1 MNYLNELKTNPSNP
15 RRITKEKYA
24 KLKKSI
30 LELPEMLEL
39 RPIVYDKDNIILGG
53 NMRFLA
59 LCELAQEGFVV
70 KPEYFK
76 SAEMLTDEEKRRTFV
91 IKDNIE
97 LGDWDDDILA
107 NDWSDLPLDDWGI
120 DTDVWK
126 EDIPVTH
133 LNDDF
138 LIPPFSILRAYGGD
152 WLERKRAWKDI
163 IGDFGQARA
172 DAVSNPISVKGGEGD
187 VMSFD
192 GDGVSLLDPVLSEVV
207 VKWFGI
213 KGGNTFDCFAGDT
226 IYGFVSA
233 KCGMN
238 FTGIE
243 LRQEQV
249 DFNNKACA
257 GLPAKYICD
266 DGQNV
271 LKHVKEESQDL
282 LFSCPPYFDL
292 EVYSELENDASNQ
305 ASYTEYLKI
314 LGKALGDSTKALK
327 QDRFAV
333 IVISNVRKDG
343 AYLDLVGD
351 TIRIMEKNGLKLY
364 NDIILATPLGTA
376 PFRARRYMT
385 TRKVAKVHQN
395 VLVFFKGNMDK
406 INEIYPEIKYAT
418 EYKS

>member
-1 MNYLNELKTNPSNP
+1 MYMDYTTLKTNPSNP
-15 RRITKEKYA
+15 RRINKDQFER
-24 KLKKSI
+24 LKKSI
-30 LELPEMLEL
+30 GSFTKMLEI
-39 RPIVYDKDNIILGG
+39 RPIAYDEDGVIWGG
-53 NMRFLA
+53 NMRYEA
-59 LCELAQEGFVV
+59 LKALGIEM
-70 KPEYFK
+70 KSEYFK
-76 SAEMLTDEEKRRTFV
+76 ELKGYTLEEKREFAIR
-91 IKDNIE
+91 DNIE
-97 LGDWDDDILA
+97 LGEWDDDILA
-107 NDWSDLPLDDWGI
+107 NEWGDLPLDDWGI

-172 DAVSNPISVKGGEGD
+172 EAVSNPTSVKGGEGD

-249 DFNNKACA
+249 DFNNKACT

-271 LKHVKEESQDL
+271 LKYIKEESQDL

-376 PFRARRYMT
+376 PFRARRYMVS
-385 TRKVAKVHQN
+385 RKVAKVHQN

>member
-1 MNYLNELKTNPSNP
+1 
-15 RRITKEKYA
+15 
-24 KLKKSI
+24 
-30 LELPEMLEL
+30 
-39 RPIVYDKDNIILGG
+39 
-53 NMRFLA
+53 
-59 LCELAQEGFVV
+59 
-70 KPEYFK
+70 
-76 SAEMLTDEEKRRTFV
+76 
-91 IKDNIE
+91 
-97 LGDWDDDILA
+97 
-107 NDWSDLPLDDWGI
+107 
-120 DTDVWK
+120 
-126 EDIPVTH
+126 
-133 LNDDF
+133 
-138 LIPPFSILRAYGGD
+138 
-152 WLERKRAWKDI
+152 
-163 IGDFGQARA
+163 
-172 DAVSNPISVKGGEGD
+172 
-187 VMSFD
+187 
-192 GDGVSLLDPVLSEVV
+192 
-207 VKWFGI
+207 
-213 KGGNTFDCFAGDT
+213 
-226 IYGFVSA
+226 
-233 KCGMN
+233 MN

-249 DFNNKACA
+249 DFNNKACT

-271 LKHVKEESQDL
+271 LKYIKEESQDL

-376 PFRARRYMT
+376 PFRARRYMVS
-385 TRKVAKVHQN
+385 RKVAKVHQN